1 MKNRR
6 SDKEKKRDRQD
17 HYAGLI
23 KMSVEAM
30 ARWHFRRR
38 PYTDGKLSEQARR
51 LIRVQGRQIERK
63 TELEYLSGVI
73 NIKEGVRDNAKCK
86 ANE

>member
-1 MKNRR
+1 
-6 SDKEKKRDRQD
+6 
-17 HYAGLI
+17 
-23 KMSVEAM
+23 MSVEAM

-38 PYTDGKLSEQARR
+38 PYTESKLSEQARR

-63 TELEYLSGVI
+63 MELEYLSGVI